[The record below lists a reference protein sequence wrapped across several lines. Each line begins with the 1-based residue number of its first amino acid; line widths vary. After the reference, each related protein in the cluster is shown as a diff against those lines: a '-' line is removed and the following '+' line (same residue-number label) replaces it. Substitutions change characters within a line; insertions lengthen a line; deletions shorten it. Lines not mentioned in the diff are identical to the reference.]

1 MRPLEILVKL
11 VNTVHSV
18 NFFNSKLDRFKET
31 YSIEKNAYELKL
43 QASSLYFTKTL
54 QNQLPKFEGLW
65 LFGFTKKCKIGKC
78 VFAKLVFALIFLQ
91 RKSSVPRSCCVATKD
106 TYDRW
111 PLIV

>member
-78 VFAKLVFALIFLQ
+78 AFAK
-91 RKSSVPRSCCVATKD
+91 
-106 TYDRW
+106 
-111 PLIV
+111 